1 MSARIPARVLLSHP
15 LGWIAS
21 GFGVGLAPK
30 AAGTFGSIAAI
41 VPWWFMREL
50 QPIPYLLVLAAT
62 FALGVW
68 AANWVIRRIGVEDPG
83 AVVWD
88 EFVGMW
94 IALLPWRWPHDDW
107 RPIVLGFVL
116 FRLFDIW
123 KPWPVRWA
131 DRSVHGGFGAM
142 LDDAIAGVMA
152 FVVLHAILLV
162 LFHYFPAVFVV
173 CSSGNSPWC

>member
-1 MSARIPARVLLSHP
+1 MSEPQPARVVLTHP

-30 AAGTFGSIAAI
+30 AAGTFGSIAALI
-41 VPWWFMREL
+41 PWWLWLRHL
-50 QPIPYLLVLAAT
+50 PLAHYAIVLVAA

-68 AANWVIRRIGVEDPG
+68 ASAWVIERTRIEDPG
-83 AVVWD
+83 VVVWD

-94 IALLPWRWPHDDW
+94 IALLPVTLLEIDPDA
-107 RPIVLGFVL
+107 IVVAIAFGL

-131 DRSVHGGFGAM
+131 DREVHGGLGAM
-142 LDDAIAGVMA
+142 LDDALAGAMA
-152 FVVLHAILLV
+152 WAVLQGALFGGLLV
-162 LFHYFPAVFVV
+162 LGIA
-173 CSSGNSPWC
+173 